1 MCVDGGKDRPNLTD
15 LGQTAPMQLHSMTGF
30 ARADG
35 NAVGFRWTW
44 EIRSVNGKGL
54 DLRFRLP
61 PGFERLDAPVRE
73 HTTAHLTRGNIQATL
88 TVVGESAAA
97 RIRINQDVLGEVLS
111 AMNQIAERVDARPP
125 TLDGILAIRGVVETA
140 EGEML
145 AETRDALDAA
155 ILSGLVRV
163 LSNLVAMRASEG
175 EAIATVLKARLV
187 ELAKLTRAAE
197 ASPARTPEVI
207 QARLAE
213 QVAALL
219 DAAPALD
226 PDRLHQEAVLLAT
239 KADIREEIDRL
250 DAHVVAAGDLLA
262 KGGPVGRRLDFLA
275 QEFNRETNTLCAK
288 SNDRT
293 LTAIGLD
300 MKAVVDQLR
309 EQIQNLE

>member
-1 MCVDGGKDRPNLTD
+1 MP
-15 LGQTAPMQLHSMTGF
+15 LHSMTGF

-35 NAVGFRWTW
+35 TAAGYRWTW

-61 PGFERLDAPVRE
+61 PGFERLDAPARE
-73 HTTAHLTRGNIQATL
+73 QAAARITRGNIQATL
-88 TVVGESAAA
+88 TVVGETPA
-97 RIRINQDVLGEVLS
+97 RIRINEDVLGEVLS
-111 AMNQIAERVDARPP
+111 VMQQIAAKIEAQPP
-125 TLDGILAIRGVVETA
+125 TLDGILAIRGVVES
-140 EGEML
+140 
-145 AETRDALDAA
+145 AETEMSDETRAALDAD
-155 ILSGLVRV
+155 ILSGLDDT
-163 LSNLVAMRASEG
+163 LADLVAMRANEG
-175 EAIATVLKARLV
+175 QAIGIVLYARLAEV
-187 ELAKLTRAAE
+187 AKLTRAAE
-197 ASPARTPEVI
+197 ASPARTPEAI

-213 QVAALL
+213 QVATLL

-250 DAHVVAAGDLLA
+250 DAHVAAAADLLK
-262 KGGPVGRRLDFLA
+262 KGGPIGRRLDFLA

-293 LTAIGLD
+293 ITAIGLD
-300 MKAVVDQLR
+300 LKAIVDQLR